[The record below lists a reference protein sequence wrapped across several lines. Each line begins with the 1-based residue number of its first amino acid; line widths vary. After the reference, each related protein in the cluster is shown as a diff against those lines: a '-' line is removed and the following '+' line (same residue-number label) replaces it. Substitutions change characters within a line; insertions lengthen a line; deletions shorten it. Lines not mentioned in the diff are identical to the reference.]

1 MNNKELKNEHIN
13 DTVNHVG
20 YICKLQ
26 KDFLQQI
33 NRIDLELIY
42 IIKLDNTKDTLNAN
56 NKKRN
61 NLSIIKNEKLEKK
74 WMSFK
79 ESFNENHGFSTLIT
93 KDIKRPYYQFLFLFL
108 LSF

>member
-1 MNNKELKNEHIN
+1 MNNKELKNKHIN
-13 DTVNHVG
+13 DTENHAG

-61 NLSIIKNEKLEKK
+61 NLSFIKNEKLEKNGCLSK
-74 WMSFK
+74 KASMK
-79 ESFNENHGFSTLIT
+79 NHGFSTLIT
-93 KDIKRPYYQFLFLFL
+93 KDIKRPYYQF
-108 LSF
+108 